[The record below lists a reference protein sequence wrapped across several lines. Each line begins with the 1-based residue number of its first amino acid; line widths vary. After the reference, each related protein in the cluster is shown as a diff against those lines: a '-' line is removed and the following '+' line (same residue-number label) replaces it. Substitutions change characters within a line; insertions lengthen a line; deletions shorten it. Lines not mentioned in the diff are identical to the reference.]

1 MTFWQKNDSYTKF
14 WRHDT
19 SEGLIIII
27 IFNSNR
33 DKFRCRSLLDFL
45 SPWILMFFSYVTS
58 FPVRFLLL
66 LNFSKSSSNFLL
78 MNEETWLT
86 IMLPRWSES
95 FLSLLPPHSGHYFN
109 LLPAFLAVWWFFPPV
124 RIFQF
129 IYTTFRY
136 CIFLNHIRF
145 VDWNNSVS
153 VNGLAV
159 TPILGMQLYP
169 TLCLNHY
176 FYYHHHHFFS

>member
-27 IFNSNR
+27 FNSNR
-33 DKFRCRSLLDFL
+33 DKFRFRSLLDFL

-109 LLPAFLAVWWFFPPV
+109 LLPAFLAVWWFFSAGTDISIYLHHLSVLHLSESYPV
-124 RIFQF
+124 
-129 IYTTFRY
+129 
-136 CIFLNHIRF
+136 CWL
-145 VDWNNSVS
+145 
-153 VNGLAV
+153 
-159 TPILGMQLYP
+159 
-169 TLCLNHY
+169 
-176 FYYHHHHFFS
+176 